1 MTPTQLKDWVRNR
14 ARTSGVNPQLIMRYY
29 MLEKVLEKIAAS
41 PYQHA
46 FVLKGGFLIGSLLG
60 VERRTTMDL
69 DATLRDFAVSQERIV
84 ALLADVFAT
93 PTAEGITF
101 TVTWVE
107 EIREQDNY
115 PGFRAHVKAE
125 LGTLRADVKLDFTT
139 GDTIHPE
146 AIRYAHPLLF
156 EDRAITVY
164 AYPVEQILAE
174 KLQTLLYL
182 AEDNTRA
189 RDFYDIYLLVRLKP
203 ESFQLSTLAQA
214 VAKTFWKRGMGD
226 SFPTLV
232 SERLPVI
239 RSSDRLRAV
248 WDRYARNLP
257 EGPLSYAEVVSAVA
271 DLCATLLTI
280 PEEDWLPPGDW

>member
-1 MTPTQLKDWVRNR
+1 
-14 ARTSGVNPQLIMRYY
+14 
-29 MLEKVLEKIAAS
+29 
-41 PYQHA
+41 
-46 FVLKGGFLIGSLLG
+46 
-60 VERRTTMDL
+60 MDL

-174 KLQTLLYL
+174 KLQTLFYL

-189 RDFYDIYLLVRLKP
+189 RD
-203 ESFQLSTLAQA
+203 
-214 VAKTFWKRGMGD
+214 G
-226 SFPTLV
+226 
-232 SERLPVI
+232 
-239 RSSDRLRAV
+239 
-248 WDRYARNLP
+248 
-257 EGPLSYAEVVSAVA
+257 
-271 DLCATLLTI
+271 
-280 PEEDWLPPGDW
+280 